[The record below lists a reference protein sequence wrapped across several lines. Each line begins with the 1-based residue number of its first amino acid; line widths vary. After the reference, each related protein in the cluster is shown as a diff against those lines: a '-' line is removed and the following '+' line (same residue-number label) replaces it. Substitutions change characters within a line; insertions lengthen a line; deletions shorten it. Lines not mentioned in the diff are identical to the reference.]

1 MPIGDGDLE
10 LIFESGDFDT
20 TATFTI
26 NTTGPVTIAVKGWF
40 TGASEQTNLLTN
52 EIEAVLATF
61 DCESTELEQASHVV
75 KKGMNVSINSTT
87 YNVERIQKL
96 GTGVSTVHLRS

>member
-1 MPIGDGDLE
+1 VIGDGDLE

-26 NTTGPVTIAVKGWF
+26 STGVTVAVQGWF
-40 TGASEQTNLLTN
+40 TGATEATNLLTQ
-52 EIEAVLATF
+52 EIETVLPTF
-61 DCESTELEQASHVV
+61 DCESSQLELASHVV